1 MTKHRNQTAWP
12 NPWRMLLLAACA
24 VVLCSCRGPAP
35 NACHVETCDGAHPIT
50 VPFGVD
56 GSIDMDGS
64 SGEGTPYAARNEY
77 LRDGGD
83 AGLPAEV
90 DQNWEVRG
98 VEMEDTIAHFDTVD
112 GQRIVVP
119 SNRVEVYSPRFGAVR
134 QVTGY
139 KASERVM
146 HATDATLPIGP
157 AVPTTLDI
165 VASSK
170 QQIQLQ
176 DQVAARPVN
185 VAMGRRG
192 DGVMSMAIGP
202 LAFQDALLPF
212 EDFQLVRTGT
222 FDSSEMAR
230 LTESHEA
237 AVVWTREEA
246 VQIMLDHQAAM
257 ATTSDHG
264 VAQLFTV
271 KEGEANPQLRITKLA
286 STKFAEPGDE
296 VAFTIRFDN
305 VGDQV
310 IGNVTIIDNLTTR
323 LEYID
328 GSGECD
334 VDAEFLTEPNEGG
347 SLVIRCEVNDP
358 VEPGEGGVVRFRCK
372 VR

>member
-1 MTKHRNQTAWP
+1 
-12 NPWRMLLLAACA
+12 
-24 VVLCSCRGPAP
+24 
-35 NACHVETCDGAHPIT
+35 
-50 VPFGVD
+50 
-56 GSIDMDGS
+56 
-64 SGEGTPYAARNEY
+64 
-77 LRDGGD
+77 
-83 AGLPAEV
+83 
-90 DQNWEVRG
+90 
-98 VEMEDTIAHFDTVD
+98 
-112 GQRIVVP
+112 
-119 SNRVEVYSPRFGAVR
+119 
-134 QVTGY
+134 
-139 KASERVM
+139 
-146 HATDATLPIGP
+146 
-157 AVPTTLDI
+157 
-165 VASSK
+165 
-170 QQIQLQ
+170 
-176 DQVAARPVN
+176 
-185 VAMGRRG
+185 MGRRG